1 MTILNYRPSND
12 QFWLGCTFE
21 EAETIM
27 LPLMEHN
34 DILKYH
40 DLKREY
46 RELSK
51 DEHFIRGIRECYGIN
66 DIPEAFF
73 NVSRDLDVCYPE
85 IPLFPYAGQWNGY
98 SPFVDCDH
106 VEISDLSELKQLEV
120 TLDGKPISN
129 Q

>member
-1 MTILNYRPSND
+1 MTILNYRTSND

-51 DEHFIRGIRECYGIN
+51 DEHFIRGIRECSGIN

-120 TLDGKPISN
+120 TLDGKPVRN